1 LPLEYMPFTCSVTLH
16 LIIPAEDGVDA
27 MAARPVV
34 VGWLFQFTTDSV
46 QLPASCNAGMVRP
59 ALGDALYSR
68 SSALATWHPVGIV
81 AMTKRTRLRV
91 LSPVLE
97 FTPSTESV
105 PLFLTGIFW

>member
-1 LPLEYMPFTCSVTLH
+1 LV
-16 LIIPAEDGVDA
+16 
-27 MAARPVV
+27 
-34 VGWLFQFTTDSV
+34 QFTTDSV

-81 AMTKRTRLRV
+81 GMAKRTRLRV

-105 PLFLTGIFW
+105 PLFLTGVFW